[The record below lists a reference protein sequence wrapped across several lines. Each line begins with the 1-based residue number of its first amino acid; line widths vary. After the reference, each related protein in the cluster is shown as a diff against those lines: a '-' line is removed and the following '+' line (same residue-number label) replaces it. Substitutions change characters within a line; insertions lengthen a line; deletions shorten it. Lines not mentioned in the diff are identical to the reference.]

1 MTHAPSDDQ
10 RHQIARASRAL
21 AVAGLFDH
29 NGHISLRDGEVC
41 YINGRQASRISVRP
55 DQVAVVRIADGA
67 RLGEI
72 EPPSET
78 PLHLAVYRARPD
90 VGSVAHFHPPVATS
104 FAVAGRPLEAA
115 FCAGSPFG
123 GPIPVYDEPD
133 LVRRD
138 DQGVALANALG
149 RSKAVLLRGHGVAVC
164 ADDVVACLA
173 LSVMLEENARRV
185 WIAATLGGVRA
196 FSADEVA
203 RVGQSL
209 WQRSVQQKTWDDA
222 VERARM
228 AGVMA
233 DLA

>member
-1 MTHAPSDDQ
+1 VTLTPDDDG
-10 RHQIARASRAL
+10 RRQIARASRAL

-41 YINGRQASRISVRP
+41 YINGRQASRVSVRP
-55 DQVAVVRIADGA
+55 DQIAAVRIADGA
-67 RLGEI
+67 QLGLI

-104 FAVAGRPLEAA
+104 FAVAGRPLEVA

-123 GPIPVYDEPD
+123 GTIPVYDEPD

-149 RSKAVLLRGHGVAVC
+149 RHKAVLLRGHGVAVC
-164 ADDVVACLA
+164 ADDVVACLT
-173 LSVMLEENARRV
+173 LSVMLEEDARRV

-196 FSADEVA
+196 FSAEEVA

-209 WQRSVQQKTWDDA
+209 WHRSVQQKTWDDA
-222 VERARM
+222 IERARM